1 MGAAF
6 YYGLGIIVAGGTLLL
21 TEKVSQ
27 FLGNMSRIGMESLL
41 ALVPM
46 TIET

>member
-6 YYGLGIIVAGGTLLL
+6 DYGLGIIVASGTLLL

-27 FLGNMSRIGMESLL
+27 FLGNMIRVGMESLL
-41 ALVPM
+41 AIVPM